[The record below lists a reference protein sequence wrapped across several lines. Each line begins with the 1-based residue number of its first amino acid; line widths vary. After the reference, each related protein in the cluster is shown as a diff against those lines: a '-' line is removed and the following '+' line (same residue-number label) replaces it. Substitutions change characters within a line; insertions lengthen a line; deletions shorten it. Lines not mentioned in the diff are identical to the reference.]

1 MRIKTNKK
9 RTPLT
14 RTLHHLLNKL
24 NKELDVLGK
33 NYVFEMPDVYYKP
46 KAIIK
51 KTPMFKGITISCS

>member
-24 NKELDVLGK
+24 NKELDILEK
-33 NYVFEMPDVYYKP
+33 NYDFEMPDVYYKP

-51 KTPMFKGITISCS
+51 KYTNV